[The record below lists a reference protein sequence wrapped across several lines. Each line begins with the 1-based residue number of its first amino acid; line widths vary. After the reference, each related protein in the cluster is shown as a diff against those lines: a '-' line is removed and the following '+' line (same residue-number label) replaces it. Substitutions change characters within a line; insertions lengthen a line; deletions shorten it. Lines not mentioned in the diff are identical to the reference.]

1 MLRSG
6 TIKTLITLVFAMAS
20 GSALLIW
27 METAPARPLVPVPL
41 QALRNREGQA
51 ELQLVRSTE
60 VPLAYQKWK
69 NIIVHDLSREPG
81 VAKGCHFVIGG
92 PDGNDAVARAT
103 SLWISQQDGNHITMP
118 GFSYNQT
125 SIGICLAVNTNKA
138 MPTAAQRKA
147 LVNLV
152 RTLQAQFEVPPDH
165 VYLHSDLGENGCPG
179 GFFSSDEFRGQ
190 LLISSQ

>member
-6 TIKTLITLVFAMAS
+6 TIKTLATLLAAMTF
-20 GSALLIW
+20 GTALLIW

-41 QALRNREGQA
+41 QALKNHESQA
-51 ELQLVRSTE
+51 ELELVRNTE
-60 VPLAYQKWK
+60 APLAYHKWR
-69 NIIVHDLSREPG
+69 NIIVHDISREPD

-92 PDGNDAVARAT
+92 PDGKDAVARAT
-103 SLWISQQDGNHITMP
+103 SLWLNQQDGNHITMP

-125 SIGICLAVNTNKA
+125 SIGICLAVNTNKT

-152 RTLQAQFEVPPDH
+152 RTLQAQFEIPADH

-179 GFFSSDEFRGQ
+179 GFFSSEEFRSQ
-190 LLISSQ
+190 LISSQ

>member
-6 TIKTLITLVFAMAS
+6 TIKTLATLLAAMTF
-20 GSALLIW
+20 GTALLIW

-41 QALRNREGQA
+41 QALKNREGQA
-51 ELQLVRSTE
+51 ELELVRNTDA
-60 VPLAYQKWK
+60 PLAYHKWR

-92 PDGNDAVARAT
+92 ADGKDAAARAT
-103 SLWISQQDGNHITMP
+103 NLWTIQQDGNHITMP

-138 MPTAAQRKA
+138 VPTAAQRKA

-152 RTLQAQFEVPPDH
+152 RTLQVQFEVPADH

-179 GFFSSDEFRGQ
+179 GFFSSDEFRGR
-190 LLISSQ
+190 LISSQ

>member
-6 TIKTLITLVFAMAS
+6 TIKTLATLLAAMIF
-20 GSALLIW
+20 GTALLIW

-41 QALRNREGQA
+41 QALKNSESVA
-51 ELQLVRSTE
+51 ELELVRGTQA
-60 VPLAYQKWK
+60 PLAYHKWR
-69 NIIVHDLSREPG
+69 NIIVHDLSREMG

-92 PDGNDAVARAT
+92 PDGKDAVARAT
-103 SLWISQQDGNHITMP
+103 GLWLNQQDGNHITMP

-138 MPTAAQRKA
+138 MPTGAQRKA

-152 RTLQAQFEVPPDH
+152 RTLQAQFEVPADH

-179 GFFSSDEFRGQ
+179 GFFSSEEFRSQ
-190 LLISSQ
+190 LINSQ

>member
-1 MLRSG
+1 MVRSG
-6 TIKTLITLVFAMAS
+6 TIKTLATLLAAMTF
-20 GSALLIW
+20 GTALLIL

-41 QALRNREGQA
+41 QALKNRENQA
-51 ELQLVRSTE
+51 ELELVRNTE
-60 VPLAYQKWK
+60 VELAYQKWR

-92 PDGNDAVARAT
+92 PDGKDAVVRAT
-103 SLWISQQDGNHITMP
+103 SLWTNQQDGNHITMP

-152 RTLQAQFEVPPDH
+152 RTLQAQFEVPADH

-179 GFFSSDEFRGQ
+179 GFFSSDEFRSQ
-190 LLISSQ
+190 LISSQ